1 MWPSHSAE
9 TENLTVWQGSPE
21 LRHQF
26 LQKPMLIACKSG
38 NNIKRVRF
46 VSQTALPGY
55 DSCLKERVSGFTT
68 LPLMSHTWSGH
79 NSRGVFPLMLNVATS
94 YQFVRLGHTLHINW
108 PEASCPYLRHWC
120 GREAGMA
127 TIWFAFGEAHHRKA
141 ESSYPA
147 TSLTGRK
154 RCAPC

>member
-21 LRHQF
+21 LRF

-46 VSQTALPGY
+46 VSQRALPGY
-55 DSCLKERVSGFTT
+55 DCCLKERVSGFTM
-68 LPLMSHTWSGH
+68 LPLKSHTWAGH
-79 NSRGVFPLMLNVATS
+79 NSRGVFPLMLNVATPH
-94 YQFVRLGHTLHINW
+94 QFVRLAHTLHINW

-120 GREAGMA
+120 CREVETAA
-127 TIWFAFGEAHHRKA
+127 ICFALGEAHHRKA
-141 ESSYPA
+141 EGSYPA
-147 TSLTGRK
+147 TSSTGRK
-154 RCAPC
+154 QCAPC